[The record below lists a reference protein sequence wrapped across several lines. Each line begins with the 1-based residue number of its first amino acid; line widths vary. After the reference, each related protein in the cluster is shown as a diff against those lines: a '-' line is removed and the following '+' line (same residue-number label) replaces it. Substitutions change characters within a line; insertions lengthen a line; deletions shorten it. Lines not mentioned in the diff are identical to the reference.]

1 MGAEVIVLML
11 TVSLILGFFGLL
23 AFLWGLRN
31 GQFDDEN
38 KMMEGVLFD
47 SPDDLNKMINQ
58 NHKRDFL
65 QHLPAHKSQHKERI

>member
-1 MGAEVIVLML
+1 MSAEVIVLML

-23 AFLWGLRN
+23 AFLWGLKN

-47 SPDDLNKMINQ
+47 SPDDLNKMNKQ
-58 NHKRDFL
+58 NYKRDFL
-65 QHLPAHKSQHKERI
+65 QDFPIHKSQHKERI